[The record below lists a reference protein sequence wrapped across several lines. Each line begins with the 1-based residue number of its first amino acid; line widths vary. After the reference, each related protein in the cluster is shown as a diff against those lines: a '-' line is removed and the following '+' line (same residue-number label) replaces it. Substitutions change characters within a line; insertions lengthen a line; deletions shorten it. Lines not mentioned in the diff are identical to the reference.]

1 MPRSLC
7 PCGSAL
13 ATEACCLPILRDH
26 ARAASAEALMRSRY
40 TAFVLRDEK
49 HILASWQPKSRP
61 KGLNFDDF
69 PVTWLGL
76 AIHRVEQGGPG
87 DTLGTVEFT
96 STYVE
101 NGVLC
106 ALREVSSFV
115 REEGLWFYLRGECQ
129 VDRRKV
135 ERNAP
140 CPCGSGKKFKR
151 CCLLTTRPD

>member
-49 HILASWQPKSRP
+49 HILASWHPKSRP
-61 KGLNFDDF
+61 KNLNFDDF

-87 DTLGTVEFT
+87 DVLGTVEFT

-115 REEGLWFYLRGECQ
+115 REDGLWFYLRGECQ

-135 ERNAP
+135 ERNAH